1 MYYFLNDN
9 LQFSKSGIEH
19 AEIMRLR
26 LFQKHGVP
34 AKIVTRM
41 FAMNLTDVLA
51 QAQID
56 RQNFVNLFEFFCG
69 SAEVPT
75 RKVTLQSLAL
85 PLNSTQTRKDKQCQV
100 FVQGKL
106 LMIIYLRDAQSDE
119 ISNIQYFDVNG
130 RTLKMT
136 WWDVRGFKCLEQNFD
151 WDGKI
156 ALEQYFGPDGQVHVE
171 KSHLLNRAGQ
181 ESISWRVLNY
191 KQGSWT
197 FRGMNEL
204 TRFFYDELNANGETN
219 VMICD
224 RTVECDWGLFHMH
237 TPVYRVLHLHN
248 NHVSDAN
255 DMLHSPLNNNYQN
268 ALDNWRQWDAVISA
282 TPEQSHDVAA
292 RFGTNIPAFT
302 IPVGYVS
309 DQTLAAPQVTEAQR
323 QKDLIVHVAR
333 LAPEKQQNHSIEAF
347 ARIHQDFPAAKLELW
362 GYANGDAA
370 KALHQQVADLHL
382 DDSVLFK
389 GYTDDINAVYN
400 RAVLGVLPSRAEGFS
415 LTLLE
420 AQAHG
425 VPMIA
430 NDVKYGP
437 SDIIQDG
444 VSGVLTQDGQV
455 DQLATAM
462 RQLLADPKRLDEYRQ
477 AAYANAQRYSED
489 AVFAKWQ
496 ELLDYFD
503 QQTART
509 AQPIATA
516 LD

>member
-51 QAQID
+51 QAKID
-56 RQNFVNLFEFFCG
+56 RSHFVNLFEFFCG
-69 SAEVPT
+69 SGDVAPT
-75 RKVTLQSLAL
+75 AMTLQTLAL
-85 PLNSTQTRKDKQCQV
+85 PANSTLTRKEKQCQV

-106 LMIIYLRDAQSDE
+106 LMMIYLRDAQSDD

-156 ALEQYFGPDGQVHVE
+156 ALEQYFGPDGQVHLE
-171 KSHLLNRAGQ
+171 KSHLLNRAGKEQ
-181 ESISWRVLNY
+181 ITWRVLNY
-191 KQGSWT
+191 RQGNWT
-197 FRGMNEL
+197 FGGMNAL

-224 RTVECDWGLFHMH
+224 RTVECDWALFNMR

-248 NHVSDAN
+248 NHVSDAA
-255 DMLHSPLNNNYQN
+255 DVLHSPLNNNYQN
-268 ALDNWRQWDAVISA
+268 ALDNWQRWDAVISA
-282 TPEQSHDVAA
+282 TPEQTHDIEA
-292 RFGTNIPAFT
+292 RFGTTIPAFT
-302 IPVGYVS
+302 IPVGYVTA
-309 DQTLAAPQVTEAQR
+309 QTLAEPQRDGTQR
-323 QKDLIVHVAR
+323 QKHLIVHVAR

-347 ARIHQDFPAAKLELW
+347 AQIHREFPDAKLELW

-370 KALHQQVADLHL
+370 KALHQQVSKLHL
-382 DDSVLFK
+382 EQSVLFK

-400 RAVLGVLPSRAEGFS
+400 RAEIGLLPSRAEGFS

-437 SDIIQDG
+437 SDIIQDR

-455 DQLATAM
+455 QQLITAM
-462 RQLLADPKRLDEYRQ
+462 RELLSDDQRLADYRQ
-477 AAYANAQRYSED
+477 AAYDNAKRYSED
-489 AVFAKWQ
+489 AVFEKWQ
-496 ELLDYFD
+496 HLLTYFE
-503 QQTART
+503 QQPALT
-509 AQPIATA
+509 AQPV
-516 LD
+516 LMPE